1 MDMFAEGVQNLL
13 RDDCSKKWLRHN
25 PNDDHNLKE
34 LKENVTVALIDDG
47 VDFMNRILAENLGAG
62 RSFNT
67 PTEDDDVFGTL
78 EPYHAS
84 TTGHGTLMAYM
95 IRRMCPSVKIFVY
108 KLNMD
113 RGSEGKASFTAKS
126 AADVSS
132 SSFQLNFGV

>member
-47 VDFMNRILAENLGAG
+47 VDFMNRILADNLGAG

-67 PTEDDDVFGTL
+67 PKRM
-78 EPYHAS
+78 
-84 TTGHGTLMAYM
+84 TT
-95 IRRMCPSVKIFVY
+95 F
-108 KLNMD
+108 
-113 RGSEGKASFTAKS
+113 S
-126 AADVSS
+126 AHWNLIMHLRLDM
-132 SSFQLNFGV
+132 GR